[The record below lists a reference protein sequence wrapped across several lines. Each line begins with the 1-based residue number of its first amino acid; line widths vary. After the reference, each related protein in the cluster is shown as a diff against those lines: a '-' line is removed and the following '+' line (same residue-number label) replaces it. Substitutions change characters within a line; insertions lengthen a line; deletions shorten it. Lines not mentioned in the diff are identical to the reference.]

1 MATPDKSPI
10 DEASEHAGGG
20 QPLARYELLLCVTGG
35 IACYKAADLASKL
48 TRSGA
53 SVTAALTENA
63 CRFVAPL
70 TFQAVTRN
78 RVFTDLWP
86 DTGDH
91 DSGHISLTERADLMI
106 IAPATA
112 NTIGKI
118 ACGLADDLIS
128 TMAMS
133 AAGACE
139 ILVAP
144 AMNSRM
150 WNSPALQDNIKTLDA
165 RGVRFVGPNDG
176 PLACGTTGPGRMS
189 EPYEIVSAIISIL
202 ENTAPKSDRT

>member
-1 MATPDKSPI
+1 MTTPDKSPT
-10 DEASEHAGGG
+10 G
-20 QPLARYELLLCVTGG
+20 QPVKGGRPLGRYELLLCVTGG

-48 TRSGA
+48 TRAGA

-86 DTGDH
+86 DVGDH

-112 NTIGKI
+112 NMLGKI
-118 ACGLADDLIS
+118 ACGIADDLVS

-144 AMNSRM
+144 AMNTRM
-150 WNSPALQDNIKTLDA
+150 WNSPALQGNIKTLDA

-176 PLACGTTGPGRMS
+176 PLACGTTGPGRMA
-189 EPYEIVSAIISIL
+189 EPHEIVSTIISIL
-202 ENTAPKSDRT
+202 DQTPPKSDQT